1 MMNSERMLAFT
12 RKNLKQIVREPASLF
27 LVILFPVVLTLVFG
41 ISFGGI
47 GGEQSAVY
55 DIGVVT
61 LDAGTY
67 PVWAL
72 TFVDALDSTEILIIR
87 RYETLEAAQNDL
99 IQGSVKAVLVIPERF
114 GESCTSFVQA
124 PENPA
129 LWVESTVDLF
139 LDSGSMFATQA
150 IPPIIQ
156 QVLTT
161 LIAGEQPTVQLPV
174 HLGIPSLI
182 EAESLTVF
190 DYFTPGIFAFAVIFL
205 TMIVA
210 QTFTVDREKGLLR
223 RINTTPASPFEVI
236 LGYTISNMGL
246 AVIQVAVV
254 FAMAFLVGYST
265 PAGLP
270 GLFFAFVI
278 VMVFALCSVGFGLI
292 TASIAKTP
300 GAATGISFVFIVPQ
314 MFLGTFVS
322 VGLSSVAQ
330 TAGKFVPSYYVTDA
344 LTSLLL
350 RGAPVTSQ
358 TVVLD
363 FVVVTAV
370 SIGVL
375 MVGALAFRRYG
386 NT

>member
-1 MMNSERMLAFT
+1 MNSTRMFAFT
-12 RKNLKQIVREPASLF
+12 RKNLKLILREPASLF
-27 LVILFPVVLTLVFG
+27 LVVLFPVVLTLVFG

-67 PVWAL
+67 PVWASS
-72 TFVDALDSTEILIIR
+72 FVGALDSTDILTVR
-87 RYETLEAAQNDL
+87 TYETLEAAQNDL
-99 IQGSVKAVLVIPERF
+99 VQGSIKAVLIVPEQF
-114 GESCTSFVQA
+114 GESCVSFAQS
-124 PENPA
+124 PDNPGP
-129 LWVESTVDLF
+129 WVESTVDIY

-156 QVLTT
+156 QVLIT
-161 LIAGEQPTVQLPV
+161 LIAGEQPTMQLPV
-174 HLGIPSLI
+174 HLGIPSLV
-182 EAESLTVF
+182 EAESLTMF

-210 QTFTVDREKGLLR
+210 QSFTVDREKGLLR
-223 RINTTPASPFEVI
+223 RVSTTPASPFEVI
-236 LGYTISNMGL
+236 LGHTLSNMVL
-246 AVIQVAVV
+246 AVVQVAVV
-254 FAMAFLVGYST
+254 FGMAFLVGYSS
-265 PAGLP
+265 PAGLS
-270 GLFFAFVI
+270 GFLFAFVI

-358 TVVLD
+358 TVIVDL
-363 FVVVTAV
+363 VVVTAV
-370 SIGVL
+370 SIVVL
-375 MVGALAFRRYG
+375 MAGALAFKKYG
-386 NT
+386 NA